1 MTQVKTRDATASK
14 KYFIFS
20 LKIYPPYLPLFT
32 AVWREGGSG
41 SQILQLVCCYF
52 MNEGFSKKNEGSQ
65 LCSKIS
71 KICRSKLL
79 GEAYMRQLSLD
90 TVHRM
95 FHWYLQSSRLLTSWP
110 PPPLPCQYGC
120 APVNYLLSPGN
131 YSRDLFCSGHFA
143 KINTQTPSPSL
154 LSWNFRVQSKTE
166 RFTRFW
172 HEFLQTWTEIKLINL
187 SILKLEKDNSRYPPT
202 FWDWAE

>member
-1 MTQVKTRDATASK
+1 MGQAVKFYNLYVVTLWMK
-14 KYFIFS
+14 
-20 LKIYPPYLPLFT
+20 
-32 AVWREGGSG
+32 V
-41 SQILQLVCCYF
+41 LQRRMRVLSFVA
-52 MNEGFSKKNEGSQ
+52 
-65 LCSKIS
+65 S
-71 KICRSKLL
+71 KICQSKLL
-79 GEAYMRQLSLD
+79 DKAYKRQLSLD
-90 TVHRM
+90 TVHSSVIRM